1 MYTVLSLLHISYL
14 ILTTL
19 SYILMSFASSIFSK
33 YTLKLYGDSEF
44 EKGFE
49 GRKEAYAPVEAGV
62 LGEVPSK

>member
-1 MYTVLSLLHISYL
+1 
-14 ILTTL
+14 
-19 SYILMSFASSIFSK
+19 MSFASSIFSK

-62 LGEVPSK
+62 LGEVPSKWPKGAAEGQGARKDKEHG